1 MPTPSTQSQSTTTTK
16 YRWIRSALNVLLILL
31 LVIVLV
37 IPGVLRLIYRA
48 DSQVALGNA
57 KSVRIAF
64 QVTGTERYG
73 SNGPFGDASQ
83 KGGVASGLYE
93 EIIKL
98 SKVPGD
104 FWVLQT
110 DETGYQVLRFIYQ
123 EGEYTV
129 WYDADDPSPYKVYHE
144 ETMIDTGD

>member
-1 MPTPSTQSQSTTTTK
+1 MQFFSTKQPMTTK
-16 YRWIRSALNVLLILL
+16 YRWIRLALNVLLILL
-31 LVIVLV
+31 LIIVLD
-37 IPGVLRLIYRA
+37 ILGVLRLIYRA

-64 QVTGTERYG
+64 QVTGTELYG
-73 SNGPFGDASQ
+73 SNGPFCDASW
-83 KGGVASGLYE
+83 KGGVATGLYD

-129 WYDADDPSPYKVYHE
+129 WYQADDPSPYKVYHE

>member
-1 MPTPSTQSQSTTTTK
+1 MPTPNSTQPPKTK

-31 LVIVLV
+31 LTIVLI

-57 KSVRIAF
+57 KSVRVAF
-64 QVTGTERYG
+64 QVIGTEAYG
-73 SNGPFGDASQ
+73 SNGPFGDVSH
-83 KGGVASGLYE
+83 KGGVADGLYD

-98 SKVPGD
+98 SKAPGE

-110 DETGYQVLRFIYQ
+110 DETGYQVLRFLYQ

-129 WYDADDPSPYKVYHE
+129 WYQADDPSPYKVYHE

>member
-1 MPTPSTQSQSTTTTK
+1 MPTSTTQTRKTK
-16 YRWIRSALNVLLILL
+16 YRWLQTALYTFVILL
-31 LVIVLV
+31 LLIVLI

-57 KSVRIAF
+57 KSVRVAF
-64 QVTGTERYG
+64 QVIGTEEYG
-73 SNGPFGDASQ
+73 RNGTLCDVSQ
-83 KGGVASGLYE
+83 AGGVREGLYE

-110 DETGYQVLRFIYQ
+110 DETGYKIQKFVYI

-129 WYDADDPSPYKVYHE
+129 WYDVTDDSPYKVYHE
-144 ETMIDTGD
+144 ETLIDTQTDW